1 MSKRDHILAV
11 AESLFNQFGYTA
23 VGVDK
28 IRDEAAVSKTSMYRH
43 FGAKAA
49 LIEAVLQARHTRFE
63 QGLQQAI
70 DAHQD
75 KETQLTAL
83 LDWHLAWFKQDDFK
97 GCMFMHAIG
106 EFKSATDGQI
116 TEIAKAHKQKIRNV
130 IEGIVGSEEVD
141 AVDTVMTLLEGLIV
155 RAEFGEVPSR
165 ASCLAMLKHISS
177 ASPST

>member
-43 FGAKAA
+43 FGAKSA
-49 LIEAVLQARHTRFE
+49 LIEAVLQARHIRFE

-75 KETQLTAL
+75 KDAQLMAL

-106 EFKSATDGQI
+106 EFKSSTDSQI
-116 TEIAKAHKQKIRNV
+116 TEIAKAHKRKINNM
-130 IEGIVGSEEVD
+130 IEGIVGSENVD
-141 AVDTVMTLLEGLIV
+141 AVDTVITLLEGLIV
-155 RAEFGEVPSR
+155 RAEFGELPSR
-165 ASCLAMLKHISS
+165 ASCLKMLQPLSS
-177 ASPST
+177 A

>member
-43 FGAKAA
+43 FGAKSA

-75 KETQLTAL
+75 KDAQLTAL

-106 EFKSATDGQI
+106 EFKSSTDSQI
-116 TEIAKAHKQKIRNV
+116 TAIAKAHKRKIRNM
-130 IEGIVGSEEVD
+130 IEGIVGSEDVG

-155 RAEFGEVPSR
+155 RAEFGELPSR
-165 ASCLAMLKHISS
+165 ASCLKILQPLSS
-177 ASPST
+177 A

>member
-43 FGAKAA
+43 FGAKSA

-75 KETQLTAL
+75 KDAQLAAL

-106 EFKSATDGQI
+106 EFKSNTDSQI
-116 TEIAKAHKQKIRNV
+116 VEIAKAHKDKIYGL
-130 IEGIVGSEEVD
+130 IEQIVGSKAVAD
-141 AVDTVMTLLEGLIV
+141 AVMTLLEGLIV
-155 RAEFGEVPSR
+155 RAEFDALPDREL
-165 ASCLAMLKHISS
+165 CLTMLRSLIR
-177 ASPST
+177 P

>member
-43 FGAKAA
+43 FGAKSA

-75 KETQLTAL
+75 KDAQLTAL
-83 LDWHLAWFKQDDFK
+83 LDWHLAWFERGDFK

-106 EFKSATDGQI
+106 EFKSTTDSQI
-116 TEIAKAHKQKIRNV
+116 TDIAKTHKHKIYGL
-130 IEGIVGSEEVD
+130 IEEIVGSETAAD
-141 AVDTVMTLLEGLIV
+141 AVMTILEGLIV
-155 RAEFGEVPSR
+155 RAEFGETLNRQHYLDLLYHIVGIVG
-165 ASCLAMLKHISS
+165 ASH
-177 ASPST
+177 